1 MSPCGSTAIEFPQYF
16 GELFEGLPTPLTPI
30 ENIWLSWVLA
40 EVLIST
46 NLSNPTGTAEVIIAS
61 WLDTRKVVYKQLFAF
76 IEKYL

>member
-16 GELFEGLPTPLTPI
+16 GELFEGLPTALTPI
-30 ENIWLSWVLA
+30 ENIWLSWALA

-46 NLSNPTGTAEVIIAS
+46 NLSNPNGTAEVIIVI
-61 WLDTRKVVYKQLFAF
+61 WLEAPKVVYKQLFAF